1 MNSSLSSALPHPGLI
16 DPKLFGVVPASRLQ
30 RPAVPLVSSG
40 VTEIDEL
47 AGGFPRGA
55 LTEIYGPASSGRS
68 SVLLAALAAATQ
80 REEICALVD
89 STDSFD
95 PYSGAATGI
104 DLERLLW
111 IRCGQAGT
119 GTSSQQLI
127 AGSRNAWMQR
137 LEQVLKVTDLL
148 LQGGGFG
155 MVAVDLA
162 DVPPEFVRRVP
173 LASWFR
179 FCRTIERTPTM
190 LLVVEREAHA
200 KSCAALGLKTNIGQ
214 YPAIALTIPEAEDR
228 PANGQ
233 LFCGVSVKF
242 EITRARMNLK
252 KPVKSVASDV
262 QYKSLSVGTA
272 H

>member
-1 MNSSLSSALPHPGLI
+1 MNSPLSSALPYPGSI

-47 AGGFPRGA
+47 TGGFPRGA

-104 DLERLLW
+104 ALERLLW

-119 GTSSQQLI
+119 RTSSQKLI
-127 AGSRNAWMQR
+127 AGSRNVWMQR
-137 LEQVLKVTDLL
+137 LEQVLKITDLL
-148 LQGGGFG
+148 LQGSGFG

-179 FCRTIERTPTM
+179 FCRTIERTPNDAVGSGTGGTRKKLCGAGIENQYM
-190 LLVVEREAHA
+190 PVPGYSSNHSRGGRQAGARPVVLRSQREVRDNAC
-200 KSCAALGLKTNIGQ
+200 SYEPEKTGEISGQ
-214 YPAIALTIPEAEDR
+214 
-228 PANGQ
+228 
-233 LFCGVSVKF
+233 
-242 EITRARMNLK
+242 
-252 KPVKSVASDV
+252 
-262 QYKSLSVGTA
+262 
-272 H
+272 